1 VPFKCLSLYFPI
13 IALLFS
19 PASFS
24 EELVDIMLINGH
36 VLTMDAKL
44 TQYPQGFIAIKGNK
58 IVAVGPQTQAKQFSA
73 VETLDLDGDLVL
85 PGFINTHTHVSMSL
99 FRSLG
104 DDVSDRLHGY
114 IFPLE
119 KEFVSREM
127 VYLGAELGNL
137 EMLKGGVT
145 TYADMYYFEDEVA
158 KAVDEIGLRAVL
170 GQTVIKYPQAD
181 AKTPKEAIAY
191 AEKFIKKYKSHA
203 RITPAFAPHGPYT
216 NSTED
221 LQKIA
226 ELSLLYDVPVLTHLA
241 ESQKEQTTIAER
253 SDGLSPIAYLES
265 IGALNK
271 NLVGAHVILA
281 NDNDIT
287 LLKKNR
293 VGVAHNISA
302 NIKSAKGVAPVLDML
317 KQGVDVGLGTDG
329 PMSGN
334 TISLID
340 EFSQVA
346 KIHKL
351 WNKDRSVMPAVD
363 IIKMA
368 TMGGAKVLNLEDKV
382 GSLEIGKLADIIVFD
397 TKSANMTPMYN
408 PYSVLVYS
416 AYATDVKHS
425 IVDGKLL
432 MKNREVLTA
441 NEQSVIKRA
450 HEFSNKVKELLISQ
464 GKSIL

>member
-1 VPFKCLSLYFPI
+1 MPFKCLSLYFPI

-19 PASFS
+19 SASFS

-158 KAVDEIGLRAVL
+158 KAVDKIGLRAVL

-441 NEQSVIKRA
+441 NEQNVIKRA

>member
-1 VPFKCLSLYFPI
+1 VSFKSLSLYFPI
-13 IALLFS
+13 ITLLFS
-19 PASFS
+19 STSFS

-58 IVAVGPQTQAKQFSA
+58 IVAIGPQTQAKQFSA
-73 VETLDLDGDLVL
+73 VETLDLDGDIVL

-158 KAVDEIGLRAVL
+158 KAVDKIGLRAIL

-368 TMGGAKVLNLEDKV
+368 TMGGAKVLNLENKV
-382 GSLEIGKLADIIVFD
+382 GSLEVGKLADIIVFD

-450 HEFSNKVKELLISQ
+450 HVFSNKVKELLISQ

>member
-1 VPFKCLSLYFPI
+1 MSFKSLSLYFPI
-13 IALLFS
+13 ITLLFS
-19 PASFS
+19 STSFS

-58 IVAVGPQTQAKQFSA
+58 IVAIGPQTQAKQFSA
-73 VETLDLDGDLVL
+73 VETLDLDGDIVL

-158 KAVDEIGLRAVL
+158 KAVDKIGLRAIL

-368 TMGGAKVLNLEDKV
+368 TMGGAKVLNLENKV
-382 GSLEIGKLADIIVFD
+382 GSLEVGKLADIIVFD

-450 HEFSNKVKELLISQ
+450 HVFSNKVKELLISQ

>member
-1 VPFKCLSLYFPI
+1 MPFKCLSLYFPI

-191 AEKFIKKYKSHA
+191 AEKFIKKYKNHT

-241 ESQKEQTTIAER
+241 ESQKEKTTIAQR

-351 WNKDRSVMPAVD
+351 WNKDRSIMPAVD

>member
-1 VPFKCLSLYFPI
+1 MPFKCLSLYFPI
-13 IALLFS
+13 ITLLFS